1 MTFHLDF
8 TKADIAKKVI
18 MPGDPLRAKYI
29 AEKYLENSICIN
41 RTRNI
46 LGYTGTYKGKR
57 ISVIASGMGIPSMGI
72 YSYELFKF
80 YDVEEIVRIGTC
92 GTLNKNI
99 KIGDVV
105 AGKKIISNSLYVQ
118 DFANSDLHEINVA
131 EDYLEYVKN
140 KVPNLEFVDIF
151 CSENFYTLDGVS
163 RNPKNADVIEMES
176 FSLQANAFFL
186 KKKAI
191 TLLTVSDSLIEKG
204 NELSKEQ
211 RETKLNTMIELAFEI
226 L

>member
-8 TKADIAKKVI
+8 TKDDIAKKVI

-29 AEKYLENSICIN
+29 AEKYLENPVCIN

-46 LGYTGTYKGKR
+46 LGYTGTYNGKKV
-57 ISVIASGMGIPSMGI
+57 SVIASGMGIPSMGI

-80 YDVEEIVRIGTC
+80 YDVEEIIRIGTC
-92 GTLNKNI
+92 GTINKDV

-105 AGKKIISNSLYVQ
+105 IGKKIMSNSSYAK
-118 DFANSDLHEINVA
+118 DFANLDLHEIVV
-131 EDYLEYVKN
+131 DKKYLECIKS
-140 KVPNLEFVDIF
+140 KKPNLKFVDIF
-151 CSENFYTLDGVS
+151 CSENFYTLDGVT
-163 RNPKNADVIEMES
+163 RNIKNADVVEMES

-186 KKKAI
+186 NRNAV
-191 TLLTVSDSLIEKG
+191 TLLTVSDSLISKG
-204 NELSKEQ
+204 NEFSKEE